1 MTASDCE
8 QCRHC
13 AQWTHGSTW
22 TDRAQIGMEMNVSG
36 IMAVAMARIM
46 ERLTHRMDEKVQ
58 QLRLR
63 PLKDKKHSPRE

>member
-1 MTASDCE
+1 M
-8 QCRHC
+8 
-13 AQWTHGSTW
+13 
-22 TDRAQIGMEMNVSG
+22 GMEMNVSG